1 MAKKITQYSIFV
13 SSPQDLE
20 TERAEISNI
29 IAELNITY
37 AMRKLANIEVL
48 KWETHSA
55 PGISETYTQD
65 IINHDIGEEY
75 DIFIGMLWQKFG
87 TKTDVANSGTEE
99 EFLKAVERFKSG
111 EKIQI
116 LFYFKTTPPISLD
129 QLNLEELGK
138 IQSFKEYLK
147 MNNILYGNFN
157 SLEDLQTKLRLHIP
171 KRIDEIIGKGDLKET
186 KQSQTP
192 SKDSAII
199 PSIIYAQDEDEEDL
213 GLIDFI
219 YQFEDFL
226 ADSNLALVNI
236 SESTKRIGEDLTEKA
251 EEITRI
257 SKYPNPNKNVV
268 IEYFKRSAKSLNTF
282 SDRLELET
290 PNFYDN
296 FEEAINVGLRY
307 LNIIDKDNIED
318 HHDTLHSNYEAVSD
332 LKKQIP
338 SAIEGMTGFYEE
350 IKKLPNM
357 QSNLNKAKR
366 RLLIKMEDLIFKL
379 KKSYELTNEFQ
390 GQLEYK
396 LGLRNDMNTK
406 NNSEQS

>member
-37 AMRKLANIEVL
+37 AMRKFVNLEVL

-55 PGISETYTQD
+55 PGISDTYTQN
-65 IINHDIGEEY
+65 IINKDIGEDY

-87 TKTDVANSGTEE
+87 TKTEVANSGTEE
-99 EFLKAVERFKSG
+99 EFMKAVERFKNR

-129 QLNLEELGK
+129 QLNLEELKK
-138 IQSFKEYLK
+138 IQNFKEFLK
-147 MNNILYGNFN
+147 TNNILYGSFN
-157 SLEDLQTKLRLHIP
+157 TLEDLKTNLRLHIP
-171 KRIDEIIGKGDLKET
+171 KRIDEIIEEKDLNKGNFVDNSEQNKLIT
-186 KQSQTP
+186 DDRQ
-192 SKDSAII
+192 
-199 PSIIYAQDEDEEDL
+199 EEDNDF

-226 ADSNLALVNI
+226 SDSSLALVNI
-236 SESTKRIGEDLTEKA
+236 SESTKRIGEDLNEKA

-257 SKYPNPNKNVV
+257 SKYPNPNRNVI
-268 IEYFKRSAKSLNTF
+268 IEYFKRSAKSINSF
-282 SDRLELET
+282 SDRIELET

-296 FEEAINVGLRY
+296 FEEAINIGLRY
-307 LNIIDKDNIED
+307 LNIIDKNNIKD
-318 HHDTLHSNYEAVSD
+318 HYETLKSNYESVSE
-332 LKKQIP
+332 LKIGIP
-338 SAIEGMTGFYEE
+338 SAIKGMTSFYEE

-357 QSNLNKAKR
+357 QSDLNKAKR
-366 RLLIKMEDLIFKL
+366 RLLSKMEDLIFKL
-379 KKSYELTNEFQ
+379 SKSYELTNEFQ

-396 LGLRNDMNTK
+396 LRLNDGDN
-406 NNSEQS
+406 EQL

>member
-1 MAKKITQYSIFV
+1 
-13 SSPQDLE
+13 
-20 TERAEISNI
+20 
-29 IAELNITY
+29 
-37 AMRKLANIEVL
+37 MRKSVNLEVL

-55 PGISETYTQD
+55 PGITETYSQN
-65 IINHDIGEEY
+65 IINNDIGEEY

-87 TKTDVANSGTEE
+87 TKTEVANSGTEE
-99 EFLKAVERFKSG
+99 EFMKAVDRFKKG

-129 QLNLEELGK
+129 QLNLEELSK
-138 IQSFKEYLK
+138 INNFKEYLK
-147 MNNILYGNFN
+147 KNKILYGSFN
-157 SLEDLQTKLRLHIP
+157 SLEDLQTNLRLHIP
-171 KRIDEIIGKGDLKET
+171 KRIDELVEKNDLEEID
-186 KQSQTP
+186 QPQIA
-192 SKDSAII
+192 SKDS
-199 PSIIYAQDEDEEDL
+199 SIITSINDEQDEDDL

-226 ADSNLALVNI
+226 GESNLALLNI
-236 SESTKRIGEDLTEKA
+236 SESTKRIGEDLAEKA

-257 SKYPNPNKNVV
+257 SKYPNPNKNVI

-307 LNIIDKDNIED
+307 LNIIDKENIKENYEN
-318 HHDTLHSNYEAVSD
+318 LNSNYESVSS
-332 LKKQIP
+332 LKKGIP
-338 SAIEGMTGFYEE
+338 TAIEGMSGFYEE

-357 QSNLNKAKR
+357 QSDLNKAKR
-366 RLLIKMEDLIFKL
+366 NLLIKMEDLIFKL

-396 LGLRNDMNTK
+396 LSLHNEIESKK
-406 NNSEQS
+406 NLE

>member
-37 AMRKLANIEVL
+37 AMRKSVNIEVL

-55 PGISETYTQD
+55 PGISESYTQN
-65 IINHDIGEEY
+65 IINKDIGEDY

-87 TKTDVANSGTEE
+87 TKTEIANSGTEE
-99 EFLKAVERFKSG
+99 EFLKAVERFKNG
-111 EKIQI
+111 GKIQI

-129 QLNLEELGK
+129 QLNLEELAK
-138 IQSFKEYLK
+138 IQNFRDYLK
-147 MNNILYGNFN
+147 KNNILYGNFN
-157 SLEDLQTKLRLHIP
+157 TLEDLQTNLRLHIP
-171 KRIDEIIGKGDLKET
+171 KRIDELIEKNISIEDAQLNTPIKNIENSELK
-186 KQSQTP
+186 
-192 SKDSAII
+192 I
-199 PSIIYAQDEDEEDL
+199 DELDDENDL
-213 GLIDFI
+213 GLIDYI

-226 ADSNLALVNI
+226 ADSNLALFNI
-236 SESTKRIGEDLTEKA
+236 SDSTKRIGEDLTEKA

-257 SKYPNPNKNVV
+257 SKYPNPNKNVI
-268 IEYFKRSAKSLNTF
+268 IEYFKRSAKSLNSF

-307 LNIIDKDNIED
+307 LNIIDKSNINGYYE
-318 HHDTLHSNYEAVSD
+318 TLKSNYESVSE
-332 LKKQIP
+332 LKKGIP
-338 SAIEGMTGFYEE
+338 AAIGGMTGFYEE

-366 RLLIKMEDLIFKL
+366 RLLIKLEDLIFKL
-379 KKSYELTNEFQ
+379 RKSYELTNEFQ

-396 LGLRNDMNTK
+396 LSLNND
-406 NNSEQS
+406 SENDSEKL

>member
-20 TERAEISNI
+20 TERAEISNT

-37 AMRKLANIEVL
+37 AMRKSANIEVL

-55 PGISETYTQD
+55 PGITETYTQN
-65 IINHDIGEEY
+65 IINNDIGEDY

-87 TKTDVANSGTEE
+87 TKTEFANSGTEE
-99 EFLKAVERFKSG
+99 EFMKAVERFKNG

-116 LFYFKTTPPISLD
+116 LFYFKTTPPPSLD
-129 QLNLEELGK
+129 QLNLEELIK
-138 IQSFKEYLK
+138 IKNFKEYLK
-147 MNNILYGNFN
+147 KNNILYGSFN
-157 SLEDLQTKLRLHIP
+157 TLEDLQTNLRLHIP
-171 KRIDEIIGKGDLKET
+171 KRIDELFEKKPLEEIAQPQIT
-186 KQSQTP
+186 
-192 SKDSAII
+192 SKDSAIKT
-199 PSIIYAQDEDEEDL
+199 SIIDEEDDNDL
-213 GLIDFI
+213 GLIDFL

-226 ADSNLALVNI
+226 GESNLALQNI
-236 SESTKRIGEDLTEKA
+236 SESTKRIGEDLSEKA

-257 SKYPNPNKNVV
+257 SKYPNPNKNVI

-282 SDRLELET
+282 SDRLELEI

-307 LNIIDKDNIED
+307 LNIIDKNNIKENYV
-318 HHDTLHSNYEAVSD
+318 TLNSNYESVSV
-332 LKKQIP
+332 LKKEIP
-338 SAIEGMTGFYEE
+338 TAIKGMTGFYEE
-350 IKKLPNM
+350 IKKLPNI
-357 QSNLNKAKR
+357 QSDLNKSKR
-366 RLLIKMEDLIFKL
+366 NLLMKMEDLIFKL

-396 LGLRNDMNTK
+396 LNLHNQVENKNDL
-406 NNSEQS
+406 S

>member
-37 AMRKLANIEVL
+37 AMRKSANLEVL

-65 IINHDIGEEY
+65 IINRDIGENY
-75 DIFIGMLWQKFG
+75 DVFIGMLWQKFG
-87 TKTDVANSGTEE
+87 TKTEIANSGTEE
-99 EFLKAVERFKSG
+99 EFMKAVERFKIG
-111 EKIQI
+111 ESIQI

-129 QLNLEELGK
+129 QLNLEDLIK
-138 IQSFKEYLK
+138 IQNFKDYLK
-147 MNNILYGNFN
+147 KNNILYGSFN
-157 SLEDLQTKLRLHIP
+157 TLEDLQTNLRLHIP
-171 KRIDEIIGKGDLKET
+171 KRIDEIIEKNILIVDSKSEKSKKDIDET
-186 KQSQTP
+186 VTIS
-192 SKDSAII
+192 
-199 PSIIYAQDEDEEDL
+199 DEEDDENNF

-226 ADSNLALVNI
+226 ADSNLALLNI
-236 SESTKRIGEDLTEKA
+236 SDSTNRIGEELAEKA

-257 SKYPNPNKNVV
+257 SKYPNPNKNII

-282 SDRLELET
+282 SDRLELEI

-296 FEEAINVGLRY
+296 FEDAINVGLRY
-307 LNIIDKDNIED
+307 LNIIDKNNIKD
-318 HHDTLHSNYEAVSD
+318 HYETLKSNYESVST
-332 LKKQIP
+332 LKKSIP
-338 SAIEGMTGFYEE
+338 SAIEGMTGFYDEM
-350 IKKLPNM
+350 KKLPNM

-366 RLLIKMEDLIFKL
+366 RLLLKMEDLIFKL
-379 KKSYELTNEFQ
+379 RKSYELTNEFQ

-396 LGLRNDMNTK
+396 LNLHDDE
-406 NNSEQS
+406 NNKIDTEQQ